1 MENIHAKNSLIPTR
15 RYDVFKKN
23 DPIYIYMEMTFPSNE
38 QYQILFGTMLKQGHK
53 I

>member
-23 DPIYIYMEMTFPSNE
+23 DHIYIYMEMTFPSNE

>member
-1 MENIHAKNSLIPTR
+1 MLKIPLSLLEGMMCLKRMIL
-15 RYDVFKKN
+15 Y
-23 DPIYIYMEMTFPSNE
+23 IYIYMEMTFPSNE